1 MKKKERHGCLT
12 AWLIYLIISYTFM
25 SLGLFFSNEKI
36 MKKIS
41 SDASE
46 NELLFVA
53 SIMALNAMFAFM
65 LLKWLKIGFWG
76 ILSTSVILFII
87 KIIDCDNIINPIVT
101 IVFVII
107 LYGLMKLKKNT
118 VSGWDNLE

>member
-1 MKKKERHGCLT
+1 MKNKERHGCLT
-12 AWLIYLIISYTFM
+12 AWLVYLIISYTFI
-25 SLGLFFSNEKI
+25 SLGIFFNTETM
-36 MKKIS
+36 MKKIPIG
-41 SDASE
+41 ASE

-53 SIMALNAMFAFM
+53 SIMVLNAMFAFM

-76 ILSTSVILFII
+76 ILSTSIILFII
-87 KIIDCDNIINPIVT
+87 KIIDGDNIVNPIIT
-101 IVFVII
+101 IIFVII